1 MQDLTS
7 GCMFFLAGLSLSVP
21 LIFQAYVCFICN
33 VQGFYFYLENREEYI
48 KFLEVKVLDIDYA
61 IPLLIN
67 IDKKE
72 KYGDFLVVQWLR
84 VHDFKADVDLVP
96 NQI

>member
-1 MQDLTS
+1 MQCP
-7 GCMFFLAGLSLSVP
+7 GFLFLPS
-21 LIFQAYVCFICN
+21 
-33 VQGFYFYLENREEYI
+33 ENREEYI

-72 KYGDFLVVQWLR
+72 KKYGDSLKVQWLR